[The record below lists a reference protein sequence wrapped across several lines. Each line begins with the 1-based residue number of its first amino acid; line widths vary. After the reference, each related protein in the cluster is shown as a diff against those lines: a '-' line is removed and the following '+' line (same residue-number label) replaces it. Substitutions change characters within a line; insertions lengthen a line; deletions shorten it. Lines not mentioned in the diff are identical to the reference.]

1 MLEGVLHHDGGHH
14 DGGHHDGG
22 HCDGGHSY
30 GPHASLRRRK
40 RSRTSVAMALSDCQ
54 ARDACPHLA
63 STGAR
68 SSAVRPSTCSLY
80 PAPAAPRVHAH
91 TSPPCAQVRPL
102 PRQHLISTVLRGSSY
117 LALSHVPCTLHPDPR
132 GGASSHTTDSRH
144 MDNSRPHPT
153 RPTPLHTGRR
163 THVAARAPEPGEHT
177 TSRGRAEVRPRCRR
191 CASSPPCVRSRLACW
206 PPPDALNSADGRRR
220 AWRNAPSRCLR

>member
-1 MLEGVLHHDGGHH
+1 MLEGVLHHCGAHH
-14 DGGHHDGG
+14 CGAHHERA
-22 HCDGGHSY
+22 HYY
-30 GPHASLRRRK
+30 GPRTSLLRRMSR
-40 RSRTSVAMALSDCQ
+40 RRTSVAMALSDCQ
-54 ARDACPHLA
+54 ARDARTSRAQERGAALSDQHLQPVPCTYGPPSPCPQLFPMCE
-63 STGAR
+63 GA
-68 SSAVRPSTCSLY
+68 AV
-80 PAPAAPRVHAH
+80 AP
-91 TSPPCAQVRPL
+91 
-102 PRQHLISTVLRGSSY
+102 PRQHLISTVLRGWPS
-117 LALSHVPCTLHPDPR
+117 LALAHTDPR
-132 GGASSHTTDSRH
+132 DGASSHTTDSRH